1 MLRRAINL
9 RLAGQAMSLKVSAN
23 LVVQALNMWSDPSR
37 TSIDW
42 QQVAEFALY
51 GLLGSQV
58 GNVVQFLL
66 EDWFPTRNAPVGEL
80 LPDTLGHA
88 RQLDDEK
95 RKQKTDQ
102 VPSRET
108 RWRGY
113 LKLGPDV
120 SYRNIFLKLL
130 LDQTLGL
137 LISGCIFLVCTNIM
151 RVQHLSGL
159 GLVLRARIFPLM
171 KAGWHIWPL
180 VAICNFLWVPVR
192 SRVLVAV
199 CVGFGWSIFL
209 SIFANRT

>member
-1 MLRRAINL
+1 MRRALNL
-9 RLAGQAMSLKVSAN
+9 RLAGQAMALKVSAN
-23 LVVQALNMWSDPSR
+23 LVVQALTMWSDPSR

-88 RQLDDEK
+88 RQLEEEKKKKDDTAPKENK
-95 RKQKTDQ
+95 
-102 VPSRET
+102 
-108 RWRGY
+108 WRTY

-120 SYRNIFLKLL
+120 SYRNILLKLL

-137 LISGCIFLVCTNIM
+137 FISGCIFLICTNFL
-151 RVQHLSGL
+151 RAKTLSGVL
-159 GLVLRARIFPLM
+159 LVVRDRIFPLI

-209 SIFANRT
+209 SIFANKT